1 MTERAPKNKE
11 KPPVPEFTESNAVRM
26 FREKC
31 EVAMAK
37 INDIGTFRESDE
49 MVDFI
54 FKIGRSLFDTPLDLQ
69 QTDQLIR
76 TGGKLTGAYAYLG
89 QKSARARA
97 ERDVY
102 LQKCD
107 EVEKELVLEFVRGKQ
122 YKVTEA
128 KARASAE
135 MQELQEQV
143 IQKDATKN
151 QWESI
156 TNATSTMIMFIQ
168 SAIKVKENERY
179 SSSRSHDQG

>member
-1 MTERAPKNKE
+1 MNQKAPKEEKE
-11 KPPVPEFTESNAVRM
+11 LINEATESNAVRTY
-26 FREKC
+26 REKC
-31 EVAMAK
+31 AAAMAN
-37 INDIGTFRESDE
+37 IDDLDGFRQSDE
-49 MVDFI
+49 MVDFV
-54 FKIGRSLFDTPLDLQ
+54 FKVGRSLFDTPLDTMN
-69 QTDQLIR
+69 TDQLIR

-102 LQKCD
+102 EQKAD

-135 MQELQEQV
+135 ISELQELV
-143 IQKDATKN
+143 TLKDASKN
-151 QWESI
+151 HWENI

-179 SSSRSHDQG
+179 STSRSHNNG